1 MPIPNNRFFADPV
14 PISWQ
19 GRTFVFFEDLDH
31 RVGKGTISAIEFDGT
46 GPVGEVIPV
55 LEEPWH
61 LSYPFLIE
69 HDGDLWMIP
78 ESTAHNDVPLY
89 KCVRFPDKWERH
101 STLLSGFELADA
113 TITRHNGM
121 NYLFGAWR
129 DGTAGYS
136 DILAIFYAEHLFGP
150 WLPHASNPGHD
161 GSGQRRGRREI
172 SSPSMESCGGRCRIA
187 PTAMAPH
194 SVLRK
199 SSN

>member
-1 MPIPNNRFFADPV
+1 M
-14 PISWQ
+14 
-19 GRTFVFFEDLDH
+19 
-31 RVGKGTISAIEFDGT
+31 
-46 GPVGEVIPV
+46 

-78 ESTAHNDVPLY
+78 ESSAHNDVPLY

-113 TITRHNGM
+113 TITQHNGL
-121 NYLFGAWR
+121 NYMFGAWR

-136 DILAIFYAEHLFGP
+136 DVLAIYLCREPVRPLAAACEQSDHDG
-150 WLPHASNPGHD
+150 PGHD
-161 GSGQRRGRREI
+161 AAGGKFRHHRWQD
-172 SSPSMESCGGRCRIA
+172 CGGRCRIA
-187 PTAMAPH
+187 PTAMAQP
-194 SVLRK
+194 SVLPK